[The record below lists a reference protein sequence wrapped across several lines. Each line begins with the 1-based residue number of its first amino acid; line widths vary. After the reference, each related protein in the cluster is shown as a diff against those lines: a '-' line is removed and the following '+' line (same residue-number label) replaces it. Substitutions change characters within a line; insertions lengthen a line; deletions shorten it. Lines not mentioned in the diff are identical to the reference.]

1 MLALFEHFSVKKK
14 SVKHYSSILVA
25 FSRKTFFFREHENK
39 SNFSRKNIFQKKR
52 RQTRSSSCEDWG
64 KVSGVKLKN
73 VMNLLKLLLYYVY
86 YFGSDSTLLKRY
98 NL

>member
-1 MLALFEHFSVKKK
+1 ML
-14 SVKHYSSILVA
+14 
-25 FSRKTFFFREHENK
+25 
-39 SNFSRKNIFQKKR
+39 SNFSHKNIFQRKL
-52 RQTRSSSCEDWG
+52 RQTRNSKCEDWG

-98 NL
+98 N

>member
-1 MLALFEHFSVKKK
+1 MVLSIK
-14 SVKHYSSILVA
+14 SVKHYSSSLVA
-25 FSRKTFFFREHENK
+25 FFPEKNE
-39 SNFSRKNIFQKKR
+39 SNFSHKNILQRKR
-52 RQTRSSSCEDWG
+52 RQTRNSKCEDWG

-98 NL
+98 N